1 MKRNRFGRLQRL
13 LLLAGAS
20 LIALVALG
28 YHPNP
33 VKAQQSEIGQTA
45 TGSSWRAAS
54 FPVENFEEYSSPY
67 GPRGEGEFHY
77 GLDIAA
83 PQGSYIRNWWGGQV
97 VEVIN
102 DDRCGTGLVIESGKW
117 EHVYCHMEGQ
127 VGQANGRNYL
137 IDREGGIII
146 WQNEQL
152 NAGVRIGRVGMSGR
166 TSGPHLHWGLRYA
179 ENWIDPGT
187 VLRAMYGEQT
197 AALSSRPDSQQN

>member
-1 MKRNRFGRLQRL
+1 MKLNRFGRLERL

-28 YHPNP
+28 YHPSA
-33 VKAQQSEIGQTA
+33 VKAQGSESAQTA
-45 TGSSWRAAS
+45 TGSWLAAS
-54 FPVENFEEYSSPY
+54 FPVENFQEYSSPY
-67 GPRGEGEFHY
+67 GPRGYGEFHY

-83 PQGSYIRNWWGGQV
+83 PQGSYIRNWWSGEV
-97 VEVIN
+97 VEVID
-102 DDRCGTGLVIESGKW
+102 DDRCGTGLVIQSGKW

-137 IDREGGIII
+137 IDREGGILV
-146 WQNEQL
+146 WHGQQL
-152 NAGVRIGRVGMSGR
+152 SAGVRIGRVGMSGR

-197 AALSSRPDSQQN
+197 AALSRRLDTQQN